1 MPKQTT
7 TTFWASSDEGDLVQ
21 VDWSIKPPAGAGE
34 DAAKFAEYVRKIYEC
49 ERSYRPVVAL
59 ERSPFFEDLI
69 LTVHDFH
76 FCIWKTSLGDDF
88 NHPIFR
94 SANTFGSHNTCGAFS
109 PTRPG
114 VIFITKTDG
123 IDVWDFI
130 DQSNKPSL
138 TLNFATSAITY
149 FKFQYF
155 KHEDRKQYMAYGDEA
170 DGTLFLYEVPPNLK
184 NPQDKEFDAIE
195 EFWQREISK
204 CRDVVERREVQLI
217 EWQEEQKQADIAK
230 AKEEQQKEN
239 QDEMEAQR
247 EQDQEIA
254 YQELLMKYKVEFGL
268 ASEEEF
274 ENWKKNNKKK

>member
-1 MPKQTT
+1 M
-7 TTFWASSDEGDLVQ
+7 
-21 VDWSIKPPAGAGE
+21 
-34 DAAKFAEYVRKIYEC
+34 YEC
-49 ERSYRPVVAL
+49 ERNYRPVVAL
-59 ERSPFFEDLI
+59 EKSPFFDDLI

-76 FCIWKTSLGDDF
+76 FCIWKTSLEGF
-88 NHPIFR
+88 NAPIFR

-114 VIFITKTDG
+114 VIFVTKTDG

-184 NPQDKEFDAIE
+184 NPQDKEFDTIE
-195 EFWQREISK
+195 EFWQREINK
-204 CRDVVERREVQLI
+204 C
-217 EWQEEQKQADIAK
+217 
-230 AKEEQQKEN
+230 
-239 QDEMEAQR
+239 
-247 EQDQEIA
+247 
-254 YQELLMKYKVEFGL
+254 
-268 ASEEEF
+268 
-274 ENWKKNNKKK
+274 

>member
-1 MPKQTT
+1 MTHFLSCSEDGIVCIWDSRLVEKEAIRTTPDFIWKPFVQITLFRPDGSGDLGLSKVLLMPKQTT

-21 VDWSIKPPAGAGE
+21 VDWSIKPPAGAGNAE
-34 DAAKFAEYVRKIYEC
+34 EAAKFAEYVRKIYEC

-155 KHEDRKQYMAYGDEA
+155 KHEDRK
-170 DGTLFLYEVPPNLK
+170 
-184 NPQDKEFDAIE
+184 
-195 EFWQREISK
+195 
-204 CRDVVERREVQLI
+204 
-217 EWQEEQKQADIAK
+217 
-230 AKEEQQKEN
+230 
-239 QDEMEAQR
+239 
-247 EQDQEIA
+247 
-254 YQELLMKYKVEFGL
+254 
-268 ASEEEF
+268 
-274 ENWKKNNKKK
+274 